1 MAIALARHPGI
12 LVHIVHDER
21 SAGFMA
27 VGLALESGKPA
38 ILLSTSGTAAVHFH
52 AAVVEA
58 DLSALPLIA
67 VTADRPP
74 ELHGVFAPQT
84 INQRNLYGD
93 SVRWYCEPGAPDE
106 GGSPWWR
113 DLARDALVRARDGL
127 PGPVHLNLAFREPLL
142 GAAGELPARAE
153 NSVERQPARVG
164 LPDEDLARLIGLV
177 SGRRGIILAGV
188 RTTMPSDDDQES
200 ERKLVLG
207 LASDLG
213 WPVFADA
220 ASGVRV
226 RHPAIVS
233 TFDLLLRNERFASE
247 RQPEVVLRFGGLLTS
262 RVLNAWLISSRA
274 VQVAFD
280 RYGRCPDPDRVLSR
294 SHPVSPPV
302 VAEALI
308 HQDISPAPADWLAS
322 WNDADKRARV
332 AVERGLV
339 GLGEVTEPAAVMDVL
354 AAVPTGGRLVVSSS
368 MPIRDL
374 EWFAAPR
381 DRVVVH
387 SNRGANGIDGVT
399 STAIGVALG
408 SGAPT
413 VLLVGDVAFLHDSAA
428 LTGLR
433 SRDANLVIVV
443 IDNDGGGIFS
453 FLPQAQEMAEG
464 EFEVLFGT
472 PHGTD
477 LRFLAAAHGLAVE
490 QVRTRAGLQAALAG
504 ALHRRGPRVIIA
516 RSDRKENVGVHQRL
530 NGFVAAAVESRAV

>member
-1 MAIALARHPGI
+1 MATALARHPGI
-12 LVHIVHDER
+12 LVHVVHDER

-27 VGLALESGKPA
+27 LGLGLESAKPA

-58 DLSALPLIA
+58 DLSAVPLIA

-93 SVRWYCEPGAPDE
+93 SVRWYCEPGVPDS

-113 DLARDALVRARDGL
+113 DLARDSLTRAQDGI
-127 PGPVHLNLAFREPLL
+127 PGPVQLNLAFREPLT
-142 GAAGELPARAE
+142 GTAGELPGRDE
-153 NSVERQPARVG
+153 GPDDRRPATVG

-177 SGRRGIILAGV
+177 GGRRGIILAGV
-188 RTTMPSDDDQES
+188 RTTMPSGGDQET
-200 ERKLVLG
+200 ERQLVLR
-207 LASDLG
+207 LAAGLG

-226 RHPAIVS
+226 GDPAVVS
-233 TFDLLLRNERFASE
+233 TFDLLLRNERFASDL
-247 RQPEVVLRFGGLLTS
+247 QPEVVFRFGGLLTS
-262 RVLNAWLISSRA
+262 KVVNAWLISSGA

-280 RYGRCPDPDRVLSR
+280 RHGRCPDPDRVLSR
-294 SHPVSPPV
+294 SHPVSPAV
-302 VAEALI
+302 LAEALI
-308 HQDISPAPADWLAS
+308 HHDISPAPAGWLADWS
-322 WNDADKRARV
+322 DADQRAR
-332 AVERGLV
+332 AALQSGLV

-374 EWFAAPR
+374 ESFAAPR
-381 DRVVVH
+381 DQVVVH

-433 SRDANLVIVV
+433 NRDVNLVIVV

-453 FLPQAQEMAEG
+453 FLPQAQEMTEG
-464 EFEVLFGT
+464 EFELLFGT

-477 LRFLAAAHGLAVE
+477 LRFLCAAHGLAPE

-516 RSDRKENVGVHQRL
+516 RSDRAANVGVHRRL
-530 NGFVAAAVESRAV
+530 NEFVAAAVEPRAV